1 MSRLKKDRAEEM
13 TVSKQHVGSPSGA
26 PNGPGRQAWPRRFA
40 VGVAA
45 WLLPVAVV
53 WVLLTPFYNNFLT
66 KAAERLVRLT
76 ERPAVTRL
84 VVHDPH
90 HLVITRTDFPTARG
104 WLQSIR
110 TTDTHFPLIMLGAFF
125 LAVPGIGWKKR
136 LENLG
141 WGVLIAVFFHIVSL
155 FFRTKFVYATQLG
168 AWSGEHYGALAQNFW
183 GLSSHLLELPFKFAL
198 PFVLWAAFYV
208 RHLLPERGAE

>member
-1 MSRLKKDRAEEM
+1 MSRSRKRA
-13 TVSKQHVGSPSGA
+13 SASHKAP
-26 PNGPGRQAWPRRFA
+26 PNGPGRRHWARRFA
-40 VGVAA
+40 IGVAA

-53 WVLLTPFYNNFLT
+53 WVILTPFYNNFLT

-76 ERPAVTRL
+76 ESPAVTRL
-84 VVHDPH
+84 QVHDPH
-90 HLVITRTDFPTARG
+90 HLVITRTDLPTSRG

-125 LAVPGIGWKKR
+125 LAVPSIGWKKR

-141 WGVLIAVFFHIVSL
+141 WAVLIAVFFHIVSL
-155 FFRTKFVYATQLG
+155 YFRVHFVYATQLG
-168 AWSGEHYGALAQNFW
+168 AWSGEHYGTLARNFW

-208 RHLLPERGAE
+208 HYLLPDRAE